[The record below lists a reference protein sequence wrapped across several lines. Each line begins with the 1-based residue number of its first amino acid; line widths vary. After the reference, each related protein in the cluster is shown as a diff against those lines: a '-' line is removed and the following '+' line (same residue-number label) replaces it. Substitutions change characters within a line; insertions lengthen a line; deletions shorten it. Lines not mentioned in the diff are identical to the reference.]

1 MSPALSLNLG
11 VNSAQTGDDGQLVD
25 NLALNGLKSI
35 MSNYLKPNEMKCL
48 IQENQSSSNFSLFTD
63 LINEC
68 DINMSQI
75 KSSMISNLT
84 LGNLEQYDYS
94 FILNYFELTNDDF
107 PSYVL
112 NLVLIFVALALINYW
127 VLLYKVKRCSIY

>member
-11 VNSAQTGDDGQLVD
+11 AQSAQTGDDGQLVD

-48 IQENQSSSNFSLFTD
+48 IQDNQSSNFSMFSD
-63 LINEC
+63 LIQEC

-84 LGNLEQYDYS
+84 LGNLERYDYS

-107 PSYVL
+107 PNYVI

-127 VLLYKVKRCSIY
+127 ILLYKVKRESVK

>member
-1 MSPALSLNLG
+1 
-11 VNSAQTGDDGQLVD
+11 
-25 NLALNGLKSI
+25 

-48 IQENQSSSNFSLFTD
+48 IQDKQSSNFSLFTD

-68 DINMSQI
+68 DISMSQI

-84 LGNLEQYDYS
+84 LGNLEKYDYS

-107 PSYVL
+107 SSYLL
-112 NLVLIFVALALINYW
+112 NLMLIFIALALLNYW
-127 VLLYKVKRCSIY
+127 VLLIKVKRCSVY

>member
-1 MSPALSLNLG
+1 
-11 VNSAQTGDDGQLVD
+11 
-25 NLALNGLKSI
+25 
-35 MSNYLKPNEMKCL
+35 MSNYLREDEMKCL
-48 IQENQSSSNFSLFTD
+48 IQDNQSSNFSLFAD

-84 LGNLEQYDYS
+84 LGNLERYDYS

-107 PSYVL
+107 PSYLL
-112 NLVLIFVALALINYW
+112 NLVLIFIALALLNYF
-127 VLLYKVKRCSIY
+127 VLLYKVKRCSVY

>member
-1 MSPALSLNLG
+1 
-11 VNSAQTGDDGQLVD
+11 
-25 NLALNGLKSI
+25 

-48 IQENQSSSNFSLFTD
+48 IQDNQSSNFSMFSD
-63 LINEC
+63 LIQEC

-84 LGNLEQYDYS
+84 LGNLERYDYS

-107 PSYVL
+107 PNYVI

-127 VLLYKVKRCSIY
+127 ILLYKVKRESVK